1 MAALSPRFPTLLFS
15 SSPHF
20 SSSPLH
26 PIPQSFQLYSSPTR
40 KRLTLCA
47 SAAKKPR
54 ISRKIMTDEK
64 LCSDLRE
71 FLSLHGLPEGQVP
84 SMKELSSHGRKD
96 LANIVR
102 RRGYKLVGEL
112 LLKSAEINVESTVE
126 EHLGPPGQDE
136 KIYNDVGSAQLETE
150 VASVR
155 SQDTMT
161 PINRGSAFENQIHI
175 SSDSASTINFKFQE
189 KVSKSIQNGDLDIF
203 EDELQTVDA
212 TYAKDYTY
220 IESENETEVPF
231 SPCIEDDAQDGVVE
245 HNVLG
250 LSNGSMVTTEPS
262 KESALQDE
270 LRDVNLQPL
279 EILNSRED
287 PEIEIMG
294 RENQDQ
300 INHLQ
305 FEMHQ
310 KELELSKLKE
320 QIEKEKLALFDLQ
333 AKAEAEINKVQKL
346 VAEKDAELSDVE
358 EHLSGLKEVQIQYRG
373 EGTTVQVAGS
383 FNGWQHQIKM
393 EPQFSSSLL
402 DSAESRKERLWSTT
416 LWLYPG
422 VYEVKFIVDG
432 HWRIDPHSESVT
444 RGTIHNNILRVE
456 R

>member
-150 VASVR
+150 VAS
-155 SQDTMT
+155 
-161 PINRGSAFENQIHI
+161 
-175 SSDSASTINFKFQE
+175 E

>member
-305 FEMHQ
+305 FEM

>member
-26 PIPQSFQLYSSPTR
+26 PIPQSFQLYSNPTR

-71 FLSLHGLPEGQVP
+71 FLSLHGLPEGHVP

-112 LLKSAEINVESTVE
+112 LLKSAEINAESTVE

-333 AKAEAEINKVQKL
+333 AKAEAEINKVHKL

>member
-20 SSSPLH
+20 SSSPIH
-26 PIPQSFQLYSSPTR
+26 PIPQSFQLYSNPTR

-112 LLKSAEINVESTVE
+112 LLKSAEINAESTVE
-126 EHLGPPGQDE
+126 EHLGPPGQD
-136 KIYNDVGSAQLETE
+136 DVGSAQLETE

-245 HNVLG
+245 HTILC
-250 LSNGSMVTTEPS
+250 LSNGSMVTTEPI

-346 VAEKDAELSDVE
+346 VAEKDAELSAVE

-373 EGTTVQVAGS
+373 EGTNVQVAGS
-383 FNGWQHQIKM
+383 FNGWHHQIKM

-402 DSAESRKERLWSTT
+402 DSPESRKERLWSTT